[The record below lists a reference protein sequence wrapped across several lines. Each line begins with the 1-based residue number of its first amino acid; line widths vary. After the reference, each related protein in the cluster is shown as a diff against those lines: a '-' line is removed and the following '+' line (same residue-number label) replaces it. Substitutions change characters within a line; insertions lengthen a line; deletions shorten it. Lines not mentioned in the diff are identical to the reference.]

1 MACHNSFNGGRPHNT
16 STQMNT
22 SIRSDLKAAA
32 FFFGLALAFFTVDV
46 AAQHALLECEHRAPA
61 IARMCR

>member
-1 MACHNSFNGGRPHNT
+1 
-16 STQMNT
+16 MNT
-22 SIRSDLKAAA
+22 SIRSDFKAAA

-46 AAQHALLECEHRAPA
+46 AAQHVFLECEDRAPA

>member
-1 MACHNSFNGGRPHNT
+1 
-16 STQMNT
+16 MNT

>member
-1 MACHNSFNGGRPHNT
+1 MACHNSFNGRTTPSPPQIMNT
-16 STQMNT
+16 ST
-22 SIRSDLKAAA
+22 RSDLKAAA

-46 AAQHALLECEHRAPA
+46 AAQHVFLECEDRAPA

>member
-1 MACHNSFNGGRPHNT
+1 MACHNYINGRTTP
-16 STQMNT
+16 SPPQIMNT

-46 AAQHALLECEHRAPA
+46 AAQHVLLECEDRAPA